1 MVIDIRLFEWAS
13 ACGSY
18 RADYQDVAHSSCS
31 PFAAGGIRKVLR
43 IRKLAATVH
52 RDRNVVV

>member
-1 MVIDIRLFEWAS
+1 MVIGIRLFEWAS

-18 RADYQDVAHSSCS
+18 HADYQGVAHSSCS

-43 IRKLAATVH
+43 VKKLAATVH
-52 RDRNVVV
+52 RERNVVD

>member
-1 MVIDIRLFEWAS
+1 MVAAEGARD
-13 ACGSY
+13 SY

-43 IRKLAATVH
+43 IKELAATVH
-52 RDRNVVV
+52 RDREAVD

>member
-18 RADYQDVAHSSCS
+18 CAGYQGVAHSSCS
-31 PFAAGGIRKVLR
+31 PFAAGGVRKVLR
-43 IRKLAATVH
+43 VKRLAATVH
-52 RDRNVVV
+52 RDRNVVD